1 MFKSHEMEDDF
12 DSDSGE
18 EWEDVEDLLGDCDE
32 GFGQG
37 TAFNSNQLKTMV
49 PQPNSIKAQ
58 DQKKE

>member
-1 MFKSHEMEDDF
+1 VEENKHDNEKMFKSHEMEDDF

-37 TAFNSNQLKTMV
+37 TAFNSN
-49 PQPNSIKAQ
+49 
-58 DQKKE
+58 